1 MNKDIL
7 YASEILSYIESE
19 GWELK
24 HDANALAFAAEETA
38 MRCNAEP
45 MSIIKFMLGDV
56 PIAGHYT
63 HSYGFHTRD
72 GRAMREFFSTKY
84 EEYEQRSTTI
94 K

>member
-24 HDANALAFAAEETA
+24 HDANALAFSAEETA
-38 MRCNAEP
+38 NLFSDIEP
-45 MSIIKFMLGDV
+45 MRVIKFMLFNE
-56 PIAGHYT
+56 PIGSFT

-72 GRAMREFFSTKY
+72 VRAMREFFSTKY
-84 EEYEQRSTTI
+84 EEYE
-94 K
+94 